1 MARAHLFRP
10 ITDPQGN
17 LLYNATVTVRE
28 VNFAVPIAQIMWSD
42 ATSTSSSAIMANPF
56 TAVNG
61 VIDFWL
67 DTPQRVS
74 LLVQS
79 EGVQDILVYLD
90 APPAPKEIVS
100 STSPMKIVNAPTT
113 SGQVL
118 LSTGTTGEFQWG
130 NPPTGTG
137 LTPVV
142 VVSSQ
147 SFSAGFDPVGWG
159 FSGTNSSHTYDPGTL
174 PPSTNYTYSL
184 HGTLTAASAS
194 LTVTGPTFTLLES
207 GTLAVWLKTSLQAG
221 ETVTAQ
227 VTSPGPTTTVL
238 GTINST
244 RDWGFYSYNLAAGTY
259 TPSFV
264 FAGTGTFT
272 GTAHDMW
279 MTGYVSTYG
288 GNVPPH
294 THAGSGSNSVALG
307 LSAVAS
313 GTAATAV
320 GASSQ
325 ATNTNSTAYGYNAHA
340 TGNSALAMGINAS
353 ATADYALAVGS
364 GASGS
369 GTATAWTAVG
379 YNATASGQEAVAIG
393 KNATAS
399 ADYASAVGSGASAS
413 AASSVAIG
421 QSASAQATNGVAIGQ
436 GAVVGAT
443 HINSVALGSG
453 AATTG
458 SNQIVLGNAGALTII
473 PGSLQN
479 YGLVSLGQ
487 TNSRV
492 GFYGSTGNIQ
502 QVVSGSDD
510 GNVTLR
516 TLTSALANM
525 GLIVNSSLQQPGQ
538 FTNPVGVIDFFYHQ
552 DPADGSLGNADFDYR
567 PYTYAPLAFSSNT
580 PYPSGPQ
587 WYVGGDHNAYK
598 GFATGLG
605 VLKSMYRPQHTSVIV
620 SSVQAAS
627 TGNKICIA
635 FRHTGQTD
643 SSAASGYIIFD
654 QAAGTMSMAT
664 KAAGAL
670 SNVYTVAS
678 GNSVNISSTPYT
690 PFDGNQHGHMVSVSG
705 TTVMYADTSQAPMSP
720 TFFYDPALNASG
732 TYIGLDI
739 NATTTKFNALYFLP
753 MASWDNFRVTG
764 ALTNA
769 PTSEA
774 WWPVVSGGGSG
785 VTVSVAG
792 NLQLTSVSAGYAIAY
807 ILPAANSDAKT
818 VRTKWA
824 AGTTPS
830 TSMGIVG
837 RYVDPNNYYFVNNS
851 QITRVLSGT
860 QTTLVTLSQT
870 FVAGDQMAVTF
881 STSGLIQVFRG
892 NSLIGSTTDTTSTL
906 LASNRFGLG
915 ARGAATA
922 NFTYMLLTDNYNAS
936 VVYK

>member
-10 ITDPQGN
+10 VTDPQGN

-28 VNFAVPIAQIMWSD
+28 VDFAVPIAQTMWSD
-42 ATSTSSSAIMANPF
+42 PEKTDDSAVLPNPF
-56 TAVNG
+56 TAANG

-79 EGVQDILVYLD
+79 DGNEDILVYLD
-90 APPAPKEIVS
+90 APPAPGEIVS
-100 STSPMKIVNAPTT
+100 STSPMKIINAPTT

-118 LSTGTTGEFQWG
+118 LSTGTAGQVQWG
-130 NPPTGTG
+130 DPPSGTG

-147 SFSAGFDPVGWG
+147 SFSAGYDPVGWS
-159 FSGTNSSHTYDPGTL
+159 FTQTNSSHTYDPGTL
-174 PPSTNYTYSL
+174 PPNTNYTYSL
-184 HGTLTAASAS
+184 HGTLTAASGS

-207 GTLAVWLKTSLQAG
+207 GTLALWVKTSLQAG
-221 ETVTAQ
+221 ESLAVK
-227 VTSPGPTTTVL
+227 VTSPGPTTTTL

-264 FAGTGTFT
+264 FTGAATFT

-294 THAGSGSNSVALG
+294 THAGAGTNSVALG
-307 LSAVAS
+307 PSAVAS
-313 GTAATAV
+313 GTSSTAV
-320 GASSQ
+320 GGSAQ
-325 ATNTNSTAYGYNAHA
+325 ATNTNATAYGYNAHA
-340 TGNSALAMGINAS
+340 TGNSSLAMGLNAT
-353 ATADYALAVGS
+353 AGADYALAVGA

-379 YNATASGQEAVAIG
+379 YNATASGQEAIAVG

-399 ADYASAVGSGASAS
+399 ADYAAAVGSGATAS
-413 AASSVAIG
+413 GTSSTAIG
-421 QSASAQATNGVAIGQ
+421 QNASAQATNGVALGQ
-436 GAVVGAT
+436 GAVVGGT
-443 HINSVALGSG
+443 HNNSVALGSG

-479 YGLVSLGQ
+479 YGLVSLG
-487 TNSRV
+487 TAGSRV

-502 QVVSGSDD
+502 QAVNGSDD

-516 TLTSALANM
+516 TLTTALANM
-525 GLIVNSSLQQPGQ
+525 GLIVNNSIQQPAQ
-538 FTNPVGVIDFFYHQ
+538 FANPVGVIDYFYHQ

-598 GFATGLG
+598 GLATGLG
-605 VLKSMYRPQHTSVIV
+605 ALKNMYRTQHTSIV
-620 SSVQAAS
+620 TTCVQTGS

-643 SSAASGYIIFD
+643 SSAATGYIIID
-654 QAAGTMSMAT
+654 QAAGTISMAT

-678 GNSVNISSTPYT
+678 GNTVNLSSTPYT
-690 PFDGNQHGHMVSVSG
+690 FFDGNQHGHLVSVSG
-705 TTVMYADTSQAPMSP
+705 NTVMYADTSQANLAP
-720 TFFYDPALNASG
+720 TFFYDPALNTSG
-732 TYIGLDI
+732 TYVGVDL
-739 NATTTKFNALYFLP
+739 NATTTQFNSLYFLP
-753 MASWDNFRVTG
+753 MHSWDNFRVTG
-764 ALTNA
+764 GLTNA
-769 PTSEA
+769 PTGEA
-774 WWPVVSGGGSG
+774 WWPVQSGSG
-785 VTVSVAG
+785 AGSTVSVAG
-792 NLQLTSVSAGYAIAY
+792 NLQITGASGGYAIAY
-807 ILPAANSDAKT
+807 VLPVVNGSVKT

-824 AGTTPS
+824 TGTTP
-830 TSMGIVG
+830 TTAMGIIG
-837 RYVDPNNYYFVNNS
+837 RYVDPNNYYFINNS

-860 QTTLVTLSQT
+860 QTTLATLTQT
-870 FVAGDQMAVTF
+870 FVAGDSMGVAF
-881 STSGLIQVFRG
+881 NSSGLITVTRNGTTIG
-892 NSLIGSTTDTTSTL
+892 NVTDTTSTL
-906 LASNRFGLG
+906 LASNRYGLG
-915 ARGAATA
+915 VRGTGTA
-922 NFTYMLLTDNYNAS
+922 NFNYFWASDNYNAA

>member
-1 MARAHLFRP
+1 VARAHLFRP

-28 VNFAVPIAQIMWSD
+28 VDFAVPIAQTMWSD
-42 ATSTSSSAIMANPF
+42 ATSTSDSAVLANPF

-79 EGVQDILVYLD
+79 EGIQDILVYLD
-90 APPAPKEIVS
+90 APPAPEEIVS
-100 STSPMKIVNAPTT
+100 STSSMKIVNAPVT

-118 LSTGTTGEFQWG
+118 LSTGTAGEFQWG

-159 FSGTNSSHTYDPGTL
+159 FSGSSSSHTYDPSTL
-174 PPSTNYTYSL
+174 PPGTNYTYSL
-184 HGTLTAASAS
+184 HGVLTAASGS
-194 LTVTGPTFTLLES
+194 LTVTGPSFTLLES
-207 GTLAVWLKTSLQAG
+207 GTLAVWFKTTLQAG
-221 ETVTAQ
+221 ETVAIK

-264 FAGTGTFT
+264 LTGTGTFT
-272 GTAHDMW
+272 GAAHDMW

-294 THAGSGSNSVALG
+294 THAGAGSNSVALG
-307 LSAVAS
+307 LSSVAS

-325 ATNTNSTAYGYNAHA
+325 ATNTNATAYGYNAHA
-340 TGNSALAMGINAS
+340 TGNSALAMGINAA
-353 ATADYALAVGS
+353 ATADYSLAVGA

-369 GTATAWTAVG
+369 GTSTAWTAVG
-379 YNATASGQEAVAIG
+379 YNATASGQEAVAVG

-399 ADYASAVGSGASAS
+399 ADYAAAVGSGASAS

-421 QSASAQATNGVAIGQ
+421 QSASAQATSGVAIGQ
-436 GAVVGAT
+436 GAVVGST
-443 HINSVALGSG
+443 HNNSVALGSG
-453 AATTG
+453 ATTTG

-487 TNSRV
+487 PDTRV
-492 GFYGSTGNIQ
+492 GFYGSTGNVQ

-525 GLIVNSSLQQPGQ
+525 GLIVNNSLQQPGQ
-538 FTNPVGVIDFFYHQ
+538 FANPVGVIDFFYHQ

-587 WYVGGDHNAYK
+587 WYVGGDHNGYK

-605 VLKSMYRPQHTSVIV
+605 VLKNMYRPQQTAVSVV
-620 SSVQAAS
+620 SVLTGS
-627 TGNKICIA
+627 TGNKICLA

-643 SSAASGYIIFD
+643 SSAATGYIILD
-654 QAAGTMSMAT
+654 QAAGTISMST
-664 KAAGAL
+664 KATGAL
-670 SNVYTVAS
+670 SSAYTVAS
-678 GNSVNISSTPYT
+678 GNSVNLSSTPYT
-690 PFDGNQHGHMVSVSG
+690 PFDGNQHGHLISVSG
-705 TTVMYADTSQAPMSP
+705 NMVMYADTSQSPMVP

-732 TYIGLDI
+732 TYVGLDI
-739 NATTTKFNALYFLP
+739 NVTTTKFNSLYFLP
-753 MASWDNFRVTG
+753 MSSWDNFRTTG

-774 WWPVVSGGGSG
+774 WWPVTSG
-785 VTVSVAG
+785 VGSSATVSATG
-792 NLQLTSVSAGYAIAY
+792 NLQLTSVTSGYSIAY
-807 ILPAANSDAKT
+807 IFPTTNSSAKT
-818 VRTKWA
+818 VRAKYAT
-824 AGTTPS
+824 GTTPT
-830 TSMGIVG
+830 TSMGVVG
-837 RYVDPNNYYFVNNS
+837 RYVDPNNYYFVNSS

-860 QTTLVTLSQT
+860 QTTLATLSQT
-870 FVAGDQMAVTF
+870 FAAGDQIAVTF
-881 STSGLIQVFRG
+881 NSSGLIQVFR
-892 NSLIGSTTDTTSTL
+892 NTSLIGSVTDTTATL
-906 LASNRFGLG
+906 LASNRYGLG

-922 NFTYMLLTDNYNAS
+922 NFNYILLTDNYNVS